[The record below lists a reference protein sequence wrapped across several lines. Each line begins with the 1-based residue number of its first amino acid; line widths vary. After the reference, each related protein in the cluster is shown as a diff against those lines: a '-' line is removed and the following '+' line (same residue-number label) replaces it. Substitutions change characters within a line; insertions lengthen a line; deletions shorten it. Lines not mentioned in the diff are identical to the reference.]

1 MQMGSSARQRPN
13 PEALLIFPIRTV
25 ASIAKSLAFGW
36 SEMVPSPIP
45 SSALKSV
52 FRRQFF
58 FLTFPSC
65 LPVLDRL
72 TVISKLNCRQL
83 G

>member
-13 PEALLIFPIRTV
+13 SEALLIFPIRTV

-36 SEMVPSPIP
+36 SEMVPS
-45 SSALKSV
+45 STLKSV

>member
-13 PEALLIFPIRTV
+13 SEALLIFPIRTV

-36 SEMVPSPIP
+36 SEMVPSPT
-45 SSALKSV
+45 LKSV